1 VIGDREDRVLATVC
15 LGRGPL
21 FVSMAFAAAGMR
33 GAPLVA
39 VTLPDEPAPSAETVA
54 LPDVVAVG

>member
-1 VIGDREDRVLATVC
+1 MGDREDRLLATVC

-21 FVSMAFAAAGMR
+21 FVPMPFAAARVR

-39 VTLPDEPAPSAETVA
+39 VTLPDEPAPSEETVA
-54 LPDVVAVG
+54 LPDVFAFG